1 MRLTL
6 SSFLFFS
13 GVLVSG
19 AFAAEN
25 EPCVGANGVAG
36 VCVDSAAC
44 TTAGGTSI
52 SGACPSDPSN
62 VKCCTKP
69 SCSNGSAGNCRW
81 TSDCAGTSVSGQCPG
96 PSAMQCCSSAATG
109 FGGYAKPTLGKS
121 GCLDVSIKGSDTV
134 LAKFPGRIKNVYCI
148 RENCSCQ
155 TSDHCCGGAI
165 DFMCSDSGGAATLSG
180 IEIAEW
186 IMNNANA
193 QNVKYIIFGQR
204 IWQSTEA
211 VTGWSKWRG
220 MDDRGDM
227 TANHWDHVHVSYK
240 Y

>member
-1 MRLTL
+1 MIPSRT
-6 SSFLFFS
+6 S
-13 GVLVSG
+13 
-19 AFAAEN
+19 
-25 EPCVGANGVAG
+25 

-204 IWQSTEA
+204 IWQSTET

-227 TANHWDHVHVSYK
+227 TANHW
-240 Y
+240 